1 LEKRKSS
8 SKRLW
13 LLAAAVIVILAV
25 VAAPV
30 WAAES
35 EDSRAADAFA
45 HLLGLKDAEALAAY
59 LGLDNPDEEPCGP
72 ACSYYADNFA
82 EAIDKGSAE
91 RLAADLGLKGSE
103 DESAEDELA
112 RILHESRNLNQ
123 LATAVG
129 LNSPEALADKL
140 EVPRSELAGALRER
154 THLEAIAEL
163 EGLAESKDYDEDE
176 FAQLLEDYSDDLEG
190 LTEVLG
196 FSRPNELAR
205 YLGLED
211 RRDLD
216 QLLQDYN
223 PQETDK
229 LVELADLRKIA
240 RDLGFANLKEFADYM
255 NVESRGKLVEL
266 LQEAKT
272 PEDVA
277 EAFGFESV
285 SDLATYLDVDTSEL
299 ADLLDEAKSDD
310 GVANSDSDDEE
321 SASND
326 GEERSANNDGEE
338 RSANNDGDDKS
349 TTSVS
354 QESEQETE
362 SGDVNQSFT
371 VTNSGDNSNQ
381 SAAVQ
386 GAANSGNSQSQTSVV
401 QAGSEAE
408 DIELE
413 GGSSIEVSPE
423 LESQS
428 QQAVEQAAAAAE

>member
-1 LEKRKSS
+1 MKKGQFS

-13 LLAAAVIVILAV
+13 LLTAAVVVILAV

-45 HLLGLKDAEALAAY
+45 HLIGLKDAEALAAY
-59 LGLDNPDEEPCGP
+59 LGLDNADEERCGP

-91 RLAADLGLKGSE
+91 RLADELGLKGSE
-103 DESAEDELA
+103 EESAEDELA

-129 LNSPEALADKL
+129 LDSPQALADKL

-154 THLEAIAEL
+154 TQLEAIAEL
-163 EGLAESKDYDEDE
+163 EGLAESKGYDEDK

-190 LTEVLG
+190 LAEVLG

-205 YLGLED
+205 YVGLED

-285 SDLATYLDVDTSEL
+285 ADLANYLDVDTSEL

-310 GVANSDSDDEE
+310 GVANTDSDDEE

-326 GEERSANNDGEE
+326 SEERSANNE
-338 RSANNDGDDKS
+338 GDDNS

-354 QESEQETE
+354 QESEQEAE

-371 VTNSGDNSNQ
+371 VTSSGDNSNQ

-386 GAANSGNSQSQTSVV
+386 GTANTGNAQSQTSVV
-401 QAGSEAE
+401 QSGSEAE

>member
-1 LEKRKSS
+1 MEKRKSS

-140 EVPRSELAGALRER
+140 EVPRSELAQALRDR

-310 GVANSDSDDEE
+310 GIANTDSDDEE
-321 SASND
+321 SSSND
-326 GEERSANNDGEE
+326 GGGGSEPKNNE
-338 RSANNDGDDKS
+338 GDDNS

-371 VTNSGDNSNQ
+371 VTSSGDNSNQ

-386 GAANSGNSQSQTSVV
+386 GTANSGNSQSQTSVV
-401 QAGSEAE
+401 QSGSEAE
-408 DIELE
+408 DIEVE

>member
-1 LEKRKSS
+1 
-8 SKRLW
+8 LW
-13 LLAAAVIVILAV
+13 LLAAAVVVILAV
-25 VAAPV
+25 IAAPV
-30 WAAES
+30 WAATS
-35 EDSRAADAFA
+35 PDRRAADAFA
-45 HLLGLKDAEALAAY
+45 HLLGVKDAEALAAY
-59 LGLDNPDEEPCGP
+59 LGLDNADEERCGP

-82 EAIDKGSAE
+82 EAIGYGSAE
-91 RLAADLGLKGSE
+91 RLAKELGLEGSE
-103 DESAEDELA
+103 EESGEDELA
-112 RILHESRNLNQ
+112 RILHESRNLNH

-154 THLEAIAEL
+154 TQLDAIAEL
-163 EGLAESKDYDEDE
+163 EELAESKGYDEDG
-176 FAQLLEDYSDDLEG
+176 FAQLIEDYSDDLEG
-190 LTEVLG
+190 LAELLG
-196 FSRPNELAR
+196 FSTPNELAR
-205 YLGLED
+205 YVGLAD
-211 RRDLD
+211 RRDLG

-229 LVELADLRKIA
+229 LVELDELREIA

-272 PEDVA
+272 PEEVA

-285 SDLATYLDVDTSEL
+285 ADLANHLDIDTSRL
-299 ADLLDEAKSDD
+299 AALLDEAKSDD
-310 GVANSDSDDEE
+310 GVANTDSDDEE

-326 GEERSANNDGEE
+326 GEERSTNNDGEE
-338 RSANNDGDDKS
+338 RSGNNEGDDS
-349 TTSVS
+349 TTTSVS

-362 SGDVNQSFT
+362 SGEVNQSFT
-371 VTNSGDNSNQ
+371 VTSSGDNSNQ

-386 GAANSGNSQSQTSVV
+386 GAANTGNAQSQTSVV
-401 QAGSEAE
+401 QSGSEAE

-413 GGSSIEVSPE
+413 GGSSIDVSPE

>member
-1 LEKRKSS
+1 MEKRKSS

-13 LLAAAVIVILAV
+13 LLAAAVVVILAV

-30 WAAES
+30 WAANR
-35 EDSRAADAFA
+35 EDTRAADAFA
-45 HLLGLKDAEALAAY
+45 HLLGVKDAEALAAY

-112 RILHESRNLNQ
+112 RILHESRNLNH

-140 EVPRSELAGALRER
+140 EVPRSELAQALRDR

-190 LTEVLG
+190 LAEVLG

-285 SDLATYLDVDTSEL
+285 ADLANYLDVDTSEL

-310 GVANSDSDDEE
+310 GVANTDSDDEE

-326 GEERSANNDGEE
+326 G
-338 RSANNDGDDKS
+338 GDDEPRDNEGDDNS

-354 QESEQETE
+354 QESEQEAE

-371 VTNSGDNSNQ
+371 VTSSGDNSNQ

-386 GAANSGNSQSQTSVV
+386 GTANTGNAQSQTSVV
-401 QAGSEAE
+401 QSGSEAE

>member
-59 LGLDNPDEEPCGP
+59 LGLDNADEEPCGP

-91 RLAADLGLKGSE
+91 RLADELGLEGSE

-112 RILHESRNLNQ
+112 RILHESRNLNH

-129 LNSPEALADKL
+129 LDSPEALADKL
-140 EVPRSELAGALRER
+140 QVPRSELAGALRER

-163 EGLAESKDYDEDE
+163 EELAESKGYDEDE

-190 LTEVLG
+190 LAEVLG

-205 YLGLED
+205 YVGLDD
-211 RRDLD
+211 RRDLG
-216 QLLQDYN
+216 QLVQDYN

-229 LVELADLRKIA
+229 LVELDELRKIA

-285 SDLATYLDVDTSEL
+285 TDLANYLDVDTSEL

-310 GVANSDSDDEE
+310 GVANTDSDDEE

-326 GEERSANNDGEE
+326 GGGGSEPKNNE
-338 RSANNDGDDKS
+338 GDENSS

-354 QESEQETE
+354 QESEQEAE

-371 VTNSGDNSNQ
+371 VTSSGDNSNQ

-386 GAANSGNSQSQTSVV
+386 GAANTGNAQSQTSVL
-401 QAGSEAE
+401 QSGSEAE

-428 QQAVEQAAAAAE
+428 QQEVEQAAAAAE

>member
-140 EVPRSELAGALRER
+140 EVPRSELAQALRDR

-205 YLGLED
+205 YLGLDD
-211 RRDLD
+211 RRDLG

-229 LVELADLRKIA
+229 LVELDELRKIA

-285 SDLATYLDVDTSEL
+285 TDLANYLDVDTSEL

-310 GVANSDSDDEE
+310 GVANTDSDDEE

-326 GEERSANNDGEE
+326 GGGGSEPKNNE
-338 RSANNDGDDKS
+338 GDENSS

-354 QESEQETE
+354 QESEQEAE

-371 VTNSGDNSNQ
+371 VTSSGDNSNQ

-386 GAANSGNSQSQTSVV
+386 GAANTGNAQSQTSVV
-401 QAGSEAE
+401 QSGSEAE

-428 QQAVEQAAAAAE
+428 QQEVEQAAAAAE

>member
-1 LEKRKSS
+1 MEKRKSS

-13 LLAAAVIVILAV
+13 LLAAAVVVILAV
-25 VAAPV
+25 IAAPV
-30 WAAES
+30 WAATS
-35 EDSRAADAFA
+35 PDRRAADAFA
-45 HLLGLKDAEALAAY
+45 HLLGVKDAEALAAY

-91 RLAADLGLKGSE
+91 RLADELGLKGSE
-103 DESAEDELA
+103 EESAEDELA

-129 LNSPEALADKL
+129 LDSPEALADKL

-154 THLEAIAEL
+154 TQLEAIAEL
-163 EGLAESKDYDEDE
+163 EGLAESKGYGEDK

-190 LTEVLG
+190 LAEVLG

-205 YLGLED
+205 YVGLDD
-211 RRDLD
+211 RRDLG
-216 QLLQDYN
+216 QLVQDYN

-277 EAFGFESV
+277 KAFGFESV
-285 SDLATYLDVDTSEL
+285 SDLANYLDVDTSEL

-310 GVANSDSDDEE
+310 GVANTDGDDEE
-321 SASND
+321 P
-326 GEERSANNDGEE
+326 ANNEGNETP
-338 RSANNDGDDKS
+338 AP
-349 TTSVS
+349 SVS
-354 QESEQETE
+354 QQSEQEAE
-362 SGDVNQSFT
+362 SGEVNQSFT

-386 GAANSGNSQSQTSVV
+386 GTANSGNTQSQTSVV
-401 QAGSEAE
+401 QSGSEAE

>member
-1 LEKRKSS
+1 MEKRKSS

-140 EVPRSELAGALRER
+140 EVPRSELAGALRDR

-285 SDLATYLDVDTSEL
+285 TDLATYLDVDTSEL

-310 GVANSDSDDEE
+310 GVANTDSDDEE

-326 GEERSANNDGEE
+326 GGGGSEPKNNE
-338 RSANNDGDDKS
+338 GDDNS

-354 QESEQETE
+354 QESEQEAE

-371 VTNSGDNSNQ
+371 VTSSGDNSNQ

-386 GAANSGNSQSQTSVV
+386 GAANTGNSQSQTSVV
-401 QAGSEAE
+401 QSGSEAE

>member
-1 LEKRKSS
+1 
-8 SKRLW
+8 
-13 LLAAAVIVILAV
+13 VILAV

-30 WAAES
+30 WAATS
-35 EDSRAADAFA
+35 PDTRASDAFA
-45 HLLGLKDAEALAAY
+45 RFLGLRDGEELAAY
-59 LGLDNPDEEPCGP
+59 LGLDNADEERCGP
-72 ACSYYADNFA
+72 ACSYYADKFA

-91 RLAADLGLKGSE
+91 RLADELGLKGSE
-103 DESAEDELA
+103 EESAEDELA

-129 LNSPEALADKL
+129 LDSPEALADKL
-140 EVPRSELAGALRER
+140 QVPRSELAGALRER
-154 THLEAIAEL
+154 TQLDAIAEL
-163 EGLAESKDYDEDE
+163 EGLAESKGYDEDE
-176 FAQLLEDYSDDLEG
+176 FAQLLEDYSDDLQG

-205 YLGLED
+205 YLGLDD

-277 EAFGFESV
+277 EAFGFESI
-285 SDLATYLDVDTSEL
+285 SDLANYLDIDTSEL
-299 ADLLDEAKSDD
+299 DDLLDEAKSDD
-310 GVANSDSDDEE
+310 GIANTDSDDEE
-321 SASND
+321 SSSND
-326 GEERSANNDGEE
+326 GGGGSEPKNNE
-338 RSANNDGDDKS
+338 GDDNS

-354 QESEQETE
+354 QESEQEAE

-371 VTNSGDNSNQ
+371 VTSSGDNSNQ

-386 GAANSGNSQSQTSVV
+386 GTANSGNSQSQTSVV
-401 QAGSEAE
+401 QSGSEAE
-408 DIELE
+408 DIEVE

>member
-13 LLAAAVIVILAV
+13 LLAAAVVVILAV

-59 LGLDNPDEEPCGP
+59 LGLDNPDEERCGP

-82 EAIDKGSAE
+82 EAIGNSSAE

-103 DESAEDELA
+103 EESAEDELA
-112 RILHESRNLNQ
+112 RILHESRNLNH

-140 EVPRSELAGALRER
+140 QVPRSELAGALRER
-154 THLEAIAEL
+154 TQLEAIAEL
-163 EGLAESKDYDEDE
+163 EELAESKDYDEDE

-190 LTEVLG
+190 LAEVLG

-205 YLGLED
+205 YLGLDD
-211 RRDLD
+211 RRDLG

-229 LVELADLRKIA
+229 LVELDELRKIA

-285 SDLATYLDVDTSEL
+285 TDLANYLDVDTSEL

-310 GVANSDSDDEE
+310 GVANTDSDDEE

-326 GEERSANNDGEE
+326 GSGGSEPKNNE
-338 RSANNDGDDKS
+338 GDENSS

-354 QESEQETE
+354 QESEQEAE

-371 VTNSGDNSNQ
+371 VTSSGDNSNQ

-386 GAANSGNSQSQTSVV
+386 GTANTGNAQSQTSVV
-401 QAGSEAE
+401 QSGSEAE